1 MFTEEKPVRYQAR
14 AEYIQMKNQRKVLS
28 EKCFQFVKKELKQR
42 IKSLSDGGRLL
53 LQFDL

>member
-1 MFTEEKPVRYQAR
+1 VFTEEKPVRYQAR